1 MGMAAVPR
9 ACRDDPHGDGKRT
22 VMPEHFQRRGPN
34 ERSAAYT
41 PLPGGFLERNPHLID
56 NYLAACADLGEKPG
70 DVPEE
75 VGAVGRERPPEHVF
89 EAFRRLHG
97 IK

>member
-1 MGMAAVPR
+1 MDSRSGT
-9 ACRDDPHGDGKRT
+9 D
-22 VMPEHFQRRGPN
+22 
-34 ERSAAYT
+34 SAAAYR
-41 PLPGGFLERNPHLID
+41 PKPGGFLERNPHLTD
-56 NYLAACADLGEKPG
+56 NYLAACAEMGETPG
-70 DVPEE
+70 EVPEE